1 VVITLRALSGGCGT
15 DERGLPIK
23 DAFLT
28 FLIVSVAYIVT
39 FSLTF
44 GFVFPLQ
51 QLLFSGI
58 STQVGLLFLPHGVRV
73 LTLYF
78 YGWRGMFYLLP
89 VSYLMILLSVE
100 QTGQDLL
107 APVVSLVCCY
117 FGIQAIRLVFSDT
130 ISVSLKPQDW
140 KLMVLGGVAASIF
153 NALGLA
159 LLDHG
164 QGSVAPNSTRFF
176 EVLGYV
182 TGDVLGL
189 VICLLFMVY
198 FFRMIRYFK
207 PMSND

>member
-1 VVITLRALSGGCGT
+1 M
-15 DERGLPIK
+15 K

-28 FLIVSVAYIVT
+28 FLIVSVVYIVT

-51 QLLFSGI
+51 KLLFSGV
-58 STQVGLLFLPHGVRV
+58 STQVSLLFLPHGVRV

-117 FGIQAIRLVFSDT
+117 FGLQFFRLVFSDT
-130 ISVSLKPQDW
+130 KSVSFKPQDW
-140 KLMVLGGVAASIF
+140 KLMILGGVAASIF
-153 NALGLA
+153 NGLGLA

-164 QGSVAPNSTRFF
+164 KSSVVPNSTRFF

-189 VICLLFMVY
+189 VVCLAFMVY
-198 FFRMIRYFK
+198 FFRMVRHFK
-207 PMSND
+207 PMSDD

>member
-1 VVITLRALSGGCGT
+1 M
-15 DERGLPIK
+15 K

-28 FLIVSVAYIVT
+28 LLIISVAYIVT

-51 QLLFSGI
+51 QLLLSGV

-78 YGWRGMFYLLP
+78 YGWRGMLYLLP
-89 VSYLMILLSVE
+89 SSYLMTLLSVE
-100 QTGQDLL
+100 QTGIDLL
-107 APVVSLVCCY
+107 APIVSLVCCY

-130 ISVSLKPQDW
+130 ISVSLKRQDW

-153 NALGLA
+153 NGLGLS
-159 LLDHG
+159 LLDHR
-164 QGSVAPNSTRFF
+164 QDNVVSNSTKFF

-189 VICLLFMVY
+189 VVCLVFMVY
-198 FFRMIRYFK
+198 SFRMVRHLK
-207 PMSND
+207 LMSDD

>member
-1 VVITLRALSGGCGT
+1 MQ
-15 DERGLPIK
+15 

-44 GFVFPLQ
+44 GFVFPVQ
-51 QLLFSGI
+51 QLLLSGI
-58 STQVGLLFLPHGVRV
+58 SSQVGLLFLPHGVRV

-78 YGWRGMFYLLP
+78 YGWRGMFYLFP
-89 VSYLMILLSVE
+89 ASYLMILLSAE

-107 APVVSLVCCY
+107 APVVSSLCCY

-130 ISVSLKPQDW
+130 LSVSLKPQDW

-153 NALGLA
+153 NGLGLA
-159 LLDHG
+159 LLDQG
-164 QGSVAPNSTRFF
+164 QDSVVANSTRFF

-189 VICLLFMVY
+189 VICLVFMVY
-198 FFRMIRYFK
+198 FFRMVKHLK
-207 PMSND
+207 PMSDD

>member
-1 VVITLRALSGGCGT
+1 M
-15 DERGLPIK
+15 K

-51 QLLFSGI
+51 QLLFSGV

-78 YGWRGMFYLLP
+78 YGWRGVLYLLP
-89 VSYLMILLSVE
+89 ASYLTHLLSME
-100 QTGQDLL
+100 QSGHDLL
-107 APVVSLVCCY
+107 GPVVSLVSCY
-117 FGIQAIRLVFSDT
+117 LGAQFIRLLFSDT
-130 ISVSLKPQDW
+130 VSVSLKPQDW
-140 KLMVLGGVAASIF
+140 KLMVLGGLAASIF
-153 NALGLA
+153 NGLGLA
-159 LLDHG
+159 SLHNGLG
-164 QGSVAPNSTRFF
+164 GAIANSTRLF

-189 VICLLFMVY
+189 IVCLVFMVY
-198 FFRMIRYFK
+198 FFRMVRNLK
-207 PMSND
+207 LMSDN